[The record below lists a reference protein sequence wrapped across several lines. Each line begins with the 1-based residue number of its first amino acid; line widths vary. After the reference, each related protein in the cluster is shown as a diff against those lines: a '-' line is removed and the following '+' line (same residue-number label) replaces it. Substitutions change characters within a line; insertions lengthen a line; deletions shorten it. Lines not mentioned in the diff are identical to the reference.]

1 MPTLHRRSL
10 FQVALAVSDA
20 IANVFLTR
28 ARRAQGMMGG
38 MMGGGMGGMMG
49 GMGGMMGPM
58 RTGMQLFRHH
68 SEIHRNVTFLPN
80 GARAV
85 TESHNPEV
93 AALIQEHVGD
103 MYARIVQDRPFA
115 YPMSR
120 TVPVLFRNTGRYRR
134 QLEITPKGVAITENG
149 IRCGYDRTGQSA
161 RSRNQRLRH
170 RRHAGDDVRHDAVST
185 NWQWSCRISAA

>member
-10 FQVALAVSDA
+10 FQVALAAAGA
-20 IANVFLTR
+20 IANVFITR
-28 ARRAQGMMGG
+28 AGRAQGMMGG
-38 MMGGGMGGMMG
+38 MGGMMGG

-80 GARAV
+80 GVRAV
-85 TESHNPEV
+85 TESDNPNV

-103 MYARIVQDRPFA
+103 MYARIDRDRPFA

-120 TVPVLFRNTGRYRR
+120 TVPV
-134 QLEITPKGVAITENG
+134 
-149 IRCGYDRTGQSA
+149 
-161 RSRNQRLRH
+161 
-170 RRHAGDDVRHDAVST
+170 
-185 NWQWSCRISAA
+185 

>member
-1 MPTLHRRSL
+1 MVALHRRSL
-10 FQVALAVSDA
+10 FQAVFAVAAA

-28 ARRAQGMMGG
+28 AGRAQGMM
-38 MMGGGMGGMMG
+38 GGMGGMMG

-68 SEIHRNVTFLPN
+68 SEIHRKVTFLPN

-85 TESHNPEV
+85 TESGNPEV

-103 MYARIVQDRPFA
+103 MYTRIDQDRPFA

-134 QLEITPKGVAITENG
+134 QLEITPKGVAITETASDADMVEL
-149 IRCGYDRTGQSA
+149 IKAHA
-161 RSRNQRLRH
+161 RE
-170 RRHAGDDVRHDAVST
+170 
-185 NWQWSCRISAA
+185 ISGFVAEGMPAMMRGMMR

>member
-10 FQVALAVSDA
+10 FQVALAIAAA
-20 IANVFLTR
+20 IANVVLTR
-28 ARRAQGMMGG
+28 AGRAQGMMGGMGG

-49 GMGGMMGPM
+49 PM
-58 RTGMQLFRHH
+58 QTGMQLFRHH
-68 SEIHRNVTFLPN
+68 SEIQRNVTFLPN

-85 TESHNPEV
+85 TESDNPEV

-103 MYARIVQDRPFA
+103 MYTRIDQDRPFA

-134 QLEITPKGVAITENG
+134 RLEITPKGVAITETASDADM
-149 IRCGYDRTGQSA
+149 IELIKAHA
-161 RSRNQRLRH
+161 RE
-170 RRHAGDDVRHDAVST
+170 
-185 NWQWSCRISAA
+185 ISGFVTEGMPAMMRDMMR